1 MMTFLDFLIWLLL
14 LGILFF
20 FLGKKESRIN
30 VKEKEKKKLP
40 NLHSMQEEKT
50 ITQKTNAEAVT
61 CLLAWVPMY
70 TPPFSTERGAGD
82 VENAGGL

>member
-1 MMTFLDFLIWLLL
+1 
-14 LGILFF
+14 
-20 FLGKKESRIN
+20 
-30 VKEKEKKKLP
+30 
-40 NLHSMQEEKT
+40 MQEEKT